1 LNNSKKYLITF
12 TEIMTNSTLL
22 ILLSIGLGAGILS
35 GFVGIGGGVVIVP
48 ALVFLLG
55 LSQHEAQGTS
65 LFVLVMPV
73 VFLAL
78 TNYWKTG
85 NVNWKYGIIIA
96 IAFIIGGFFGSK
108 LSLKLS
114 PQIVKLAFGLLM
126 AYVSFQLIFSSIQ
139 EIKAK

>member
-1 LNNSKKYLITF
+1 
-12 TEIMTNSTLL
+12 MTNTTLL
-22 ILLSIGLGAGILS
+22 ILLSIGLGAGMLS
-35 GFVGIGGGVVIVP
+35 GFVGIGGGVIIVP

-85 NVNWKYGIIIA
+85 NVNWKYGLIIA
-96 IAFIIGGFFGSK
+96 LAFVIGGYFGSK

-114 PQIVKLAFGLLM
+114 PQFVKLAFGLIM

-139 EIKAK
+139 EIKGK

>member
-1 LNNSKKYLITF
+1 
-12 TEIMTNSTLL
+12 MTNSTLL
-22 ILLSIGLGAGILS
+22 ILLSIGLGAGMLS

-65 LFVLVMPV
+65 LFVLIMPV

-85 NVNWKYGIIIA
+85 NVNWKYGLIIA

-114 PQIVKLAFGLLM
+114 PQIVKLTFGLLM

>member
-1 LNNSKKYLITF
+1 
-12 TEIMTNSTLL
+12 MTNSTLL
-22 ILLSIGLGAGILS
+22 ILLSIGLGAGMLS

-85 NVNWKYGIIIA
+85 NVNWKYGLIIA
-96 IAFIIGGFFGSK
+96 LAFVIGGYFGSK

>member
-1 LNNSKKYLITF
+1 
-12 TEIMTNSTLL
+12 MTNSTLL

-85 NVNWKYGIIIA
+85 NVNLKYGVIIS
-96 IAFIIGGFFGSK
+96 IAFIIGGYFGSK

-114 PQIVKLAFGLLM
+114 PQIVKLVFGLLM

>member
-1 LNNSKKYLITF
+1 
-12 TEIMTNSTLL
+12 MTNSTLL
-22 ILLSIGLGAGILS
+22 ILLSIGLGAGMLS

-85 NVNWKYGIIIA
+85 NVNWKYGLIIA

>member
-1 LNNSKKYLITF
+1 
-12 TEIMTNSTLL
+12 MTNTTLL
-22 ILLSIGLGAGILS
+22 ILLSIGLGAGMLS
-35 GFVGIGGGVVIVP
+35 GFVGIGGGVIIVP

-85 NVNWKYGIIIA
+85 NVNWKYGLIIA
-96 IAFIIGGFFGSK
+96 LAFVIGGFFGSK

-114 PQIVKLAFGLLM
+114 PQFVKLAFGLIM

-139 EIKAK
+139 EIKGK

>member
-1 LNNSKKYLITF
+1 
-12 TEIMTNSTLL
+12 MTNSTLL

-85 NVNWKYGIIIA
+85 NVNWKYGVIIA
-96 IAFIIGGFFGSK
+96 IAFIIGGYFGSK

-114 PQIVKLAFGLLM
+114 PQIVKLVFGLLM

>member
-1 LNNSKKYLITF
+1 
-12 TEIMTNSTLL
+12 MTNSTLL
-22 ILLSIGLGAGILS
+22 ILLSIGLGAGMLS

-85 NVNWKYGIIIA
+85 NVNWKYGLIIA

-139 EIKAK
+139 EIKATQDQIPVT

>member
-1 LNNSKKYLITF
+1 
-12 TEIMTNSTLL
+12 MTNSTLL
-22 ILLSIGLGAGILS
+22 ILLSIGLGAGMLS

-85 NVNWKYGIIIA
+85 NVNWKYGLIIA
-96 IAFIIGGFFGSK
+96 IAFIIGGYFGSK

-114 PQIVKLAFGLLM
+114 PQIVKLVFGLLM

>member
-1 LNNSKKYLITF
+1 
-12 TEIMTNSTLL
+12 MTNSTLL
-22 ILLSIGLGAGILS
+22 ILLSIGLGAGMLS

-85 NVNWKYGIIIA
+85 NVNWKYGLIIA

-126 AYVSFQLIFSSIQ
+126 AYVSFQLIFSSFKK
-139 EIKAK
+139 ESKK

>member
-1 LNNSKKYLITF
+1 
-12 TEIMTNSTLL
+12 MTNTTLL
-22 ILLSIGLGAGILS
+22 ILLSIGLGAGMLS
-35 GFVGIGGGVVIVP
+35 GFVGIGGGVIIVP

-85 NVNWKYGIIIA
+85 NINWKYGLIIA
-96 IAFIIGGFFGSK
+96 LAFVIGGYFGSK

-114 PQIVKLAFGLLM
+114 PQIVKLVFGLLM

>member
-1 LNNSKKYLITF
+1 
-12 TEIMTNSTLL
+12 MTNTILL
-22 ILLSIGLGAGILS
+22 ILLSIGLGAGMLS
-35 GFVGIGGGVVIVP
+35 GFVGIGGGVIIVP

-85 NVNWKYGIIIA
+85 NVNWKYGLIIA
-96 IAFIIGGFFGSK
+96 LAFVIGGYFGSK

-114 PQIVKLAFGLLM
+114 PQFVKLAFGLIM

-139 EIKAK
+139 EIKGK

>member
-1 LNNSKKYLITF
+1 MSNT
-12 TEIMTNSTLL
+12 TLL
-22 ILLSIGLGAGILS
+22 ILLSIGLGAGMLS
-35 GFVGIGGGVVIVP
+35 GFVGIGGGVIIVP

-85 NVNWKYGIIIA
+85 NVNWKYGLIIA
-96 IAFIIGGFFGSK
+96 LAFVIGGYFGSK
-108 LSLKLS
+108 LSLKLP
-114 PQIVKLAFGLLM
+114 PQFVKLAFGLIM

-139 EIKAK
+139 EIKGK

>member
-1 LNNSKKYLITF
+1 
-12 TEIMTNSTLL
+12 MTNSTLL
-22 ILLSIGLGAGILS
+22 ILLSIGLGAGMLS

-85 NVNWKYGIIIA
+85 SVNWKYGLIIA
-96 IAFIIGGFFGSK
+96 LAFVIGGYFGSK

>member
-1 LNNSKKYLITF
+1 
-12 TEIMTNSTLL
+12 MTNSTLL

-85 NVNWKYGIIIA
+85 NVNWKYGLIIA
-96 IAFIIGGFFGSK
+96 IAFIIGGYFGSK

-114 PQIVKLAFGLLM
+114 PQIVKLVFGLLM
-126 AYVSFQLIFSSIQ
+126 AYVSFQLIFSS
-139 EIKAK
+139 ASLTPA

>member
-1 LNNSKKYLITF
+1 
-12 TEIMTNSTLL
+12 MTNSTLL
-22 ILLSIGLGAGILS
+22 ILLSIGLGAGMLS

-85 NVNWKYGIIIA
+85 NVNWKYGLIIA
-96 IAFIIGGFFGSK
+96 LAFVIGGYFGSK

-114 PQIVKLAFGLLM
+114 PQIVKLVFGLLM

>member
-1 LNNSKKYLITF
+1 MKD
-12 TEIMTNSTLL
+12 
-22 ILLSIGLGAGILS
+22 GI
-35 GFVGIGGGVVIVP
+35 IVP

-85 NVNWKYGIIIA
+85 NVNWKYGLIIA
-96 IAFIIGGFFGSK
+96 LAFVIGGYFGSK

-114 PQIVKLAFGLLM
+114 PQFVKLAFGIIM

-139 EIKAK
+139 EIKGK

>member
-1 LNNSKKYLITF
+1 
-12 TEIMTNSTLL
+12 MTNTTLL
-22 ILLSIGLGAGILS
+22 ILLSIGLGAGMLS
-35 GFVGIGGGVVIVP
+35 GFVGIGGGVIIVP

-85 NVNWKYGIIIA
+85 NVNWKYGLIIA
-96 IAFIIGGFFGSK
+96 LAFVIGGYFGSK

-114 PQIVKLAFGLLM
+114 PQFVKLAFGIIM

-139 EIKAK
+139 EIKGK

>member
-1 LNNSKKYLITF
+1 
-12 TEIMTNSTLL
+12 MTNSTLL
-22 ILLSIGLGAGILS
+22 ILLSIGLGAGMLS
-35 GFVGIGGGVVIVP
+35 GFVGVGGGVVIVP

-85 NVNWKYGIIIA
+85 NVNWKYGLIIA

>member
-1 LNNSKKYLITF
+1 
-12 TEIMTNSTLL
+12 M
-22 ILLSIGLGAGILS
+22 LS
-35 GFVGIGGGVVIVP
+35 GFVGIGGGVIIVP

-85 NVNWKYGIIIA
+85 NVNWKYGLIIA
-96 IAFIIGGFFGSK
+96 LAFVIGGYFGSK

-114 PQIVKLAFGLLM
+114 PQFVKLAFGLIM

-139 EIKAK
+139 EIKGK

>member
-1 LNNSKKYLITF
+1 
-12 TEIMTNSTLL
+12 MTNTTLL
-22 ILLSIGLGAGILS
+22 ILLTIGLGAGMLS
-35 GFVGIGGGVVIVP
+35 GFVGIGGGVIIVP

-85 NVNWKYGIIIA
+85 NVNWKYGLIIA
-96 IAFIIGGFFGSK
+96 LAFVIGGYFGSK

-114 PQIVKLAFGLLM
+114 PQFVKLAFGLIM
-126 AYVSFQLIFSSIQ
+126 AYVSIQLIFSSIQ
-139 EIKAK
+139 EIKGK

>member
-1 LNNSKKYLITF
+1 
-12 TEIMTNSTLL
+12 MTNSTLL
-22 ILLSIGLGAGILS
+22 ILLSIGLGAGMLS

-85 NVNWKYGIIIA
+85 NVNWKYGLIIA
-96 IAFIIGGFFGSK
+96 IAFIIGGYFGSK